1 MNEFVPLPSS
11 GRRFETTRRV
21 RLADAEPSGRLRLDA
36 LARFL
41 QDVGNDDTADAGFD
55 TATPWIAR
63 RTAVR
68 ATDGGWPRIGE
79 RLEITTWCGGTGSH
93 WAERRTRLVSP
104 TATVDVAAT
113 WVHIDE
119 ASGRPQ
125 RLPRWFEET
134 YAPAAQGRTI
144 SARLRFDAPPP
155 DAVAWSW
162 PLRWADLDVLGH
174 VNNAATWEVV
184 EEACRRRGL
193 VPTEVVLEYGAAIE
207 IDDDVVVHESGA
219 VVWLVVDGAVRA
231 RASVT

>member
-1 MNEFVPLPSS
+1 VNEFVPLPLE
-11 GRRFETTRRV
+11 GRRFATTRRV
-21 RLADAEPSGRLRLDA
+21 RLADADPTGRLRLDA

-68 ATDGGWPRIGE
+68 ATGGWPRIGE
-79 RLEITTWCGGTGSH
+79 RLDITTWCGGTGSH
-93 WAERRTRLVSP
+93 WAERRTQLVSP
-104 TATVDVAAT
+104 SGTVDVAAT

-125 RLPRWFEET
+125 RLPQWFQET

-144 SARLRFDAPPP
+144 SARLRFDEPP
-155 DAVAWSW
+155 AGATTFTW

-184 EEACRRRGL
+184 EEAYRRRGA
-193 VPTEVVLEYGAAIE
+193 VPVEVALEYGAAIE
-207 IDDDVVVHESGA
+207 IDDEVVVHESGD
-219 VVWLVVDGAVRA
+219 VVWLVVGGAVRA
-231 RASVT
+231 RATMS